1 MTVGDLPGH
10 EMLEIK
16 HPDFPLLSSCRL
28 VCLIH
33 FALRTDTW
41 LALGYEL
48 EFSCTIGELVESYG
62 ADFTGIWGIG
72 PSRAGNLKSVL
83 AAAGYP
89 SPLDV
94 SGR

>member
-41 LALGYEL
+41 LALGA
-48 EFSCTIGELVESYG
+48 GE
-62 ADFTGIWGIG
+62 A
-72 PSRAGNLKSVL
+72 SRWCSAVRPVRRSPPAKAQAG
-83 AAAGYP
+83 
-89 SPLDV
+89 
-94 SGR
+94 